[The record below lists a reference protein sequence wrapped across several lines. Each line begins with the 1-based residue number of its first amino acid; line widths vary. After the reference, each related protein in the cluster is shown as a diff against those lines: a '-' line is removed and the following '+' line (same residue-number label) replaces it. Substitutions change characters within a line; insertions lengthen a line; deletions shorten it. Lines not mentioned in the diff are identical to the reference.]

1 VHPALHLGAEPS
13 DAQRVA
19 TRERYV
25 IDGGSGTYSV
35 RAVCDAVFGVLDGSV
50 ETLRVDAYSDFSSQ
64 MPDDIRTAQD
74 WLRARGFARSG
85 GDPGISIVVVRGD
98 DIGWAIARAYV
109 PWSIRTSLRDGLG
122 DNIATLDDGGRSI
135 TLNLTASDVAE
146 LGVLIGPE
154 LQLVPLSS

>member
-1 VHPALHLGAEPS
+1 
-13 DAQRVA
+13 
-19 TRERYV
+19 
-25 IDGGSGTYSV
+25 
-35 RAVCDAVFGVLDGSV
+35 
-50 ETLRVDAYSDFSSQ
+50 
-64 MPDDIRTAQD
+64 
-74 WLRARGFARSG
+74 
-85 GDPGISIVVVRGD
+85 VRGD

-146 LGVLIGPE
+146 LGVLIGPD